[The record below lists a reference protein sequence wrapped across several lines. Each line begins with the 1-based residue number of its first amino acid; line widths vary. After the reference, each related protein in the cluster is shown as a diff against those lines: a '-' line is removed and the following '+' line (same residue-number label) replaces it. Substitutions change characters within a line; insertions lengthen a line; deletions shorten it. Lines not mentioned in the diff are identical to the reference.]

1 MKTSERK
8 EVKKEMEGPRNY
20 GKPEP
25 LNTTQAKD
33 NVRDNRRY
41 ETGSSTID
49 NFGKQQIGKSVIITM
64 RNGRSESGIL
74 RGYGQYDIALELP
87 TKRILIVMKH
97 AIDTVSIL

>member
-1 MKTSERK
+1 M
-8 EVKKEMEGPRNY
+8 RNEIS
-20 GKPEP
+20 PIRP
-25 LNTTQAKD
+25 SNNQKD
-33 NVRDNRRY
+33 TRRY
-41 ETGSSTID
+41 ETGNQGLD

-74 RGYGQYDIALELP
+74 RGYGQYDIALELT